1 MVAKTS
7 TSYIYSI
14 LACLAVYQRRL
25 LCLGINKIS
34 DDMSQSCLQIRELP
48 SLCCLPEDV
57 PEGWRDLEG
66 MLGGGLLPV

>member
-7 TSYIYSI
+7 TSYTA
-14 LACLAVYQRRL
+14 LACLAVFQRRL

-48 SLCCLPEDV
+48 LLCCLPEDV

>member
-7 TSYIYSI
+7 TSYTA

-48 SLCCLPEDV
+48 LHCFLKMFLKDGETWKEC
-57 PEGWRDLEG
+57 WA
-66 MLGGGLLPV
+66 GGLLPV